1 MNNPL
6 IYVDPSGELS
16 VRQSILLIQGL
27 GLGLWEVAREQLK
40 ALGDIISFRF
50 IGAFIDIAKA
60 LPKLLNSD
68 VIKELLKSL
77 YDRYV
82 EPVEYVIKHTR
93 EVFSGR
99 ACNEEV
105 KEYGKKLGIVVGTI
119 VATVADIILGKKA
132 IELGAKLIQKL
143 GNISKRVKGL
153 IWKVA
158 EAAPKK
164 RITLED
170 LIKESKR
177 IKLPKKGKG
186 SNSKVPQYAREG
198 GFEGALRDFYNLGPR
213 NVRIKE
219 TGDNIVYIG
228 EIENNITVN
237 ARVNS
242 KFGKPTLE
250 IIGPVEENG
259 KIEKDTIVKFRYD
272 D

>member
-1 MNNPL
+1 LNNPL

-16 VRQSILLIQGL
+16 VKQSILLIQGL

-99 ACNEEV
+99 TCNEEV

-164 RITLED
+164 RITLEY
-170 LIKESKR
+170 LIETAKFVE
-177 IKLPKKGKG
+177 KKKSTGLYIYEK
-186 SNSKVPQYAREG
+186 SG
-198 GFEGALRDFYNLGPR
+198 GFENALRDFYNLEPK
-213 NVRIKE
+213 NVKIIEGTYK
-219 TGDNIVYIG
+219 GDIQITYVGDLKDGEKVIVRLKSDEG
-228 EIENNITVN
+228 
-237 ARVNS
+237 R
-242 KFGKPTLE
+242 PTLE
-250 IIGPVEENG
+250 IQKFSEISNRCKP
-259 KIEKDTIVKFRYD
+259 KIKIRYND
-272 D
+272 N